1 MTQSSWPSF
10 FSYPVI
16 ATVALCCVALL
27 GLLLGWLPLSVV
39 GLLVLFIAALAAF
52 HFARNRAA
60 WVKVLLWLPLL
71 PLGLAIALMRPEGF
85 SYPLVFSMNELYPG
99 GKSFDLHIN
108 MAKALAGYAVVI
120 WLLGSVPKQMLV
132 TGWQVFVWP
141 ILLAGVVLGVA
152 IPLLGLEWQ
161 PKWGLHAIWF
171 LLVNL
176 LVTCVAEESFMRL
189 LVQGPLQRA
198 LQQFGGAPAAF
209 IALTVTTVLFAA
221 AHSPQGAHAWAIY
234 LVAGCAY
241 GAAYTLTGRLSAAIA
256 THFLVNTVH
265 YLLLTYP
272 L

>member
-1 MTQSSWPSF
+1 MTKSSWPSF
-10 FSYPVI
+10 LSNPVI
-16 ATVALCCVALL
+16 ASVALCCVALL
-27 GLLLGWLPLSVV
+27 SLLLGWLPLSVA

-52 HFARNRAA
+52 YFARNRAA
-60 WVKVLLWLPLL
+60 WVKVVLWLPLL

-99 GKSFDLHIN
+99 GKPFDLHLN
-108 MAKALAGYAVVI
+108 TAKALAGYAVVI
-120 WLLGSVPKQMLV
+120 WLLGSAPKQMLV
-132 TGWQVFVWP
+132 TGRQVFVWP

-161 PKWGLHAIWF
+161 PKWGLHAVWF

-198 LQQFGGAPAAF
+198 LQRFGAAPAAF

-256 THFLVNTVH
+256 THFLVNAVH